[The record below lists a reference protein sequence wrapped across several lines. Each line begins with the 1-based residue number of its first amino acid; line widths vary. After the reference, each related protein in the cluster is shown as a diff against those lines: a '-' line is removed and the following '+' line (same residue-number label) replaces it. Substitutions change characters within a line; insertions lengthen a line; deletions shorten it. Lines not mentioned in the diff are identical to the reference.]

1 MLCQIAANAIDHFAN
16 SGKSGQEKFADSA
29 AIASNNNSGSR
40 PLTLGYVIVV
50 ILWILLVLIVGK
62 WLWNTVLCKVLT
74 VAQPMPNILY
84 FFGLV
89 LLVEII
95 SPSL

>member
-1 MLCQIAANAIDHFAN
+1 MLCQIAANAIDHF
-16 SGKSGQEKFADSA
+16 SSKGEQFADTA
-29 AIASNNNSGSR
+29 ANNNGSR

-62 WLWNTVLCKVLT
+62 WLWNTVLCRVLT